1 MNPSKCSTI
10 YISDSLKEQK
20 KMLDDAWQEVF
31 GKDEDS
37 DIEENL
43 LDKDTETKNDIEI
56 H

>member
-1 MNPSKCSTI
+1 MKPSKCLTI
-10 YISDSLKEQK
+10 YISDSFKEQK

-43 LDKDTETKNDIEI
+43 LDKNTENKDDSKI